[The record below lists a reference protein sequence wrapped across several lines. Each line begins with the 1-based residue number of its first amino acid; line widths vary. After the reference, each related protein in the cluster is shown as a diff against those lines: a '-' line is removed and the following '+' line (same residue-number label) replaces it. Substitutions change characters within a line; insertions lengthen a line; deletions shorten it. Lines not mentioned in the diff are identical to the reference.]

1 MKDIDTKDAPD
12 AAGGRRLDD
21 GGCIPTPIIE
31 LPPGPIVPLPEIVP
45 DDITQF

>member
-12 AAGGRRLDD
+12 AAGGRQPGD

-31 LPPGPIVPLPEIVP
+31 YPQAPGMPIPEIVP